1 MINTPIAVTIP
12 QDTLS
17 YEQFS
22 QITWDNIAQLFDMSW
37 ADEQMSL
44 DFFVHNTDHGLEH
57 EYFVYT
63 RALQIARDYEQ
74 HKWVVLR
81 KHLLYPMA
89 ICHDAM
95 RSVKYND
102 LDIHKIRKEKR
113 NDRNHERYGALLF
126 EKIYQKSQQLNPSN
140 MLLTQDEQSD
150 ITDYLYNHDYFSQQ
164 LNGKRYHEPKSIEW
178 QIVRLADRTSVS
190 ICDEIQ
196 RYRDTWKRLGTP
208 LFNPDIPLIER
219 EEFSFDKM
227 SKYDEK
233 WRIDEIS
240 FFVALLMITWDDFAD
255 PLLGERYE
263 QWAIQKS
270 QAVEYIKTIAKHE
283 WADTQTYD
291 KIHDLLEYLWPR
303 FNFK

>member
-44 DFFVHNTDHGLEH
+44 DFFAHNTDHGLEH

-63 RALQIARDYEQ
+63 RALQIARDY
-74 HKWVVLR
+74 
-81 KHLLYPMA
+81 
-89 ICHDAM
+89 
-95 RSVKYND
+95 D
-102 LDIHKIRKEKR
+102 LDIRKIRKEKR
-113 NDRNHERYGALLF
+113 NDRNHERDGALLF

-208 LFNPDIPLIER
+208 LFNPDIPTTER

-227 SKYDEK
+227 GQYSKK